1 MDITSEK
8 EILGNDDNN
17 LEPKVE
23 IEEIEIKTIG
33 SDNSDNIHTSDVRS
47 ITSKNFYEE
56 PLKFNTE
63 NTNTIELLAYN
74 YNDNRTK
81 DVVSPTQKSSCIP
94 HNGKLVKNIICSP
107 NLKYIATFSE
117 DDNSI
122 VGWLHLENN
131 GTLEPETFYDGSQRN
146 GFIACIETL
155 SDEKYIVFESNQS
168 QSNFANEYSNN
179 KFIKLL
185 NNQKKPF
192 NFERPTFLTNGDL
205 FVISYEN
212 DQIYLFSLDP
222 NEEVIT
228 CKAAYNISLPKLT
241 ASDNVAKYFI
251 ISNSYLLINNGD
263 TMASQWD
270 LTKME
275 FEFQYFSEI
284 LLPNNY
290 YRYNSNAAIFNK
302 DKSLLAVYLYVEKQ
316 LIIYSIQYG
325 INKCDDMAFIYTK
338 DNTEH
343 LFVVLQNEYADIA
356 NNYILMD
363 PYNLDNYTDINHYDK
378 ESGYLKLKLKVEKLT
393 LSFVDEYDYF
403 ELCTHFLINCKVLEN
418 DDLLLITRL
427 GIMIFS
433 SNFIAK
439 KIYLKY
445 FWNDYIEQE
454 KYWMRHTSN
463 SYYIK
468 KRISEVFSFAH
479 ALFIQLRPE
488 ENYDLDTPILNSDNN
503 NPWNIVSRY
512 YQIFSNGSFVD
523 NSFIIQQPEIN
534 TNMFAEFSTSMLA
547 MYKFLT
553 GDNSALSSISYEH
566 DAYLTLLMVTF
577 SFLIVVY
584 LLNLFIVEEI
594 HQKIRSIDKNKD
606 KREYPPIIS
615 DKLRELV
622 GIPVQKYKKDL
633 SKQYEEIKNEFKN
646 LQVNHAELKN
656 QFDELKKELIKQ
668 FDINSKFMTYQL
680 KEGNQHIIE
689 NILNQLLP
697 QNRK

>member
-81 DVVSPTQKSSCIP
+81 DV
-94 HNGKLVKNIICSP
+94 
-107 NLKYIATFSE
+107 
-117 DDNSI
+117 
-122 VGWLHLENN
+122 
-131 GTLEPETFYDGSQRN
+131 PETFYDGSQRN

-325 INKCDDMAFIYTK
+325 IKLTTFTFGKSKCDDMAFIYTK

-468 KRISEVFSFAH
+468 KRISEGFDNFKKKINRLPSLNYYYIFDNYNQTYSGKDKTTRQPFKDMLSAILEDISSFTIFADEILKSALDNHKGSIVELVCDKCLSFLQQNPEMNIGLTTFLVNELPKLSKHYPGVVKKFLEQTSMLLDPSCDKIFVSNLPSHYGCCYDIDLYRDNLFWNLYFVF
-479 ALFIQLRPE
+479 QR
-488 ENYDLDTPILNSDNN
+488 NYYKFMK
-503 NPWNIVSRY
+503 IVGKCFDEYS
-512 YQIFSNGSFVD
+512 IFSNNYGKYS
-523 NSFIIQQPEIN
+523 
-534 TNMFAEFSTSMLA
+534 
-547 MYKFLT
+547 
-553 GDNSALSSISYEH
+553 LS
-566 DAYLTLLMVTF
+566 
-577 SFLIVVY
+577 
-584 LLNLFIVEEI
+584 
-594 HQKIRSIDKNKD
+594 
-606 KREYPPIIS
+606 
-615 DKLRELV
+615 LV
-622 GIPVQKYKKDL
+622 DL

>member
-427 GIMIFS
+427 
-433 SNFIAK
+433 
-439 KIYLKY
+439 
-445 FWNDYIEQE
+445 
-454 KYWMRHTSN
+454 
-463 SYYIK
+463 
-468 KRISEVFSFAH
+468 
-479 ALFIQLRPE
+479 
-488 ENYDLDTPILNSDNN
+488 
-503 NPWNIVSRY
+503 
-512 YQIFSNGSFVD
+512 
-523 NSFIIQQPEIN
+523 
-534 TNMFAEFSTSMLA
+534 
-547 MYKFLT
+547 
-553 GDNSALSSISYEH
+553 
-566 DAYLTLLMVTF
+566 
-577 SFLIVVY
+577 
-584 LLNLFIVEEI
+584 
-594 HQKIRSIDKNKD
+594 
-606 KREYPPIIS
+606 
-615 DKLRELV
+615 V

-656 QFDELKKELIKQ
+656 QFDELKK
-668 FDINSKFMTYQL
+668 
-680 KEGNQHIIE
+680 
-689 NILNQLLP
+689 
-697 QNRK
+697 

>member
-168 QSNFANEYSNN
+168 QSNFANEY
-179 KFIKLL
+179 
-185 NNQKKPF
+185 
-192 NFERPTFLTNGDL
+192 
-205 FVISYEN
+205 Y
-212 DQIYLFSLDP
+212 P

-325 INKCDDMAFIYTK
+325 IKLTTFTFGKSKCDDMAFIYTK

-363 PYNLDNYTDINHYDK
+363 PYNLDNYTDISEIYREYLFKDNLLIKKHLQKIANDK
-378 ESGYLKLKLKVEKLT
+378 IIKILDNNSIFIEKLIPEEMKFPNSH
-393 LSFVDEYDYF
+393 LKNFNH
-403 ELCTHFLINCKVLEN
+403 L
-418 DDLLLITRL
+418 
-427 GIMIFS
+427 FS
-433 SNFIAK
+433 S
-439 KIYLKY
+439 
-445 FWNDYIEQE
+445 
-454 KYWMRHTSN
+454 S
-463 SYYIK
+463 
-468 KRISEVFSFAH
+468 
-479 ALFIQLRPE
+479 
-488 ENYDLDTPILNSDNN
+488 
-503 NPWNIVSRY
+503 
-512 YQIFSNGSFVD
+512 
-523 NSFIIQQPEIN
+523 IIME
-534 TNMFAEFSTSMLA
+534 STC
-547 MYKFLT
+547 
-553 GDNSALSSISYEH
+553 E
-566 DAYLTLLMVTF
+566 
-577 SFLIVVY
+577 
-584 LLNLFIVEEI
+584 
-594 HQKIRSIDKNKD
+594 R
-606 KREYPPIIS
+606 
-615 DKLRELV
+615 
-622 GIPVQKYKKDL
+622 DL

-680 KEGNQHIIE
+680 KEAFGIMVDESTDIPTSDKTFGYYGKMRTRF
-689 NILNQLLP
+689 LQLLELCTYYFI
-697 QNRK
+697 NN